1 MTKAEPVTPP
11 RLPWKLPVLL
21 FVVMVVVFVV
31 VFALQGMTMS
41 ARAGEDIHFNHQ
53 KHVSAGAQCVFCHP
67 GVLNGPVAGLPSV
80 EKCTGCH
87 RSVEVESRKG
97 QADVEK
103 LMQYWEEGRSLRWV
117 KRFDQPDFV
126 FFNHRAHVTNGVNCE
141 SCHGNVGEMV
151 SVYPVY
157 RLNMGFCL
165 NCHRQQAPE
174 KQERLVDCVT
184 CHK

>member
-31 VFALQGMTMS
+31 VFAWQGMTMN
-41 ARAGEDIHFNHQ
+41 ALAGEDIHFNHE

-67 GVLNGPVAGLPSV
+67 GVLNGPVAGLPSSQ
-80 EKCTGCH
+80 KCVGCH
-87 RSVEVESRKG
+87 PSVEVESRRG
-97 QADVEK
+97 QAEIEK
-103 LMQYWEEGRSLRWV
+103 LLHYWEQGRPLNWV
-117 KRFDQPDFV
+117 RRVQTPDFV

-141 SCHGNVGEMV
+141 SCHGNVGEMAV
-151 SVYPVY
+151 LKPAYL
-157 RLNMGFCL
+157 LNMGFCL
-165 NCHRQQAPE
+165 NCHRQQMPE
-174 KQERLVDCVT
+174 KQTRLVACIT